1 MRVLLTGAS
10 GFLGRAIEKTLQGEE
25 VSSLGRSA
33 SNSFVCDLAKAA
45 PLFEQSFDMVI
56 HAAGMAHCSAS
67 DVHTA
72 NQMMQVNVEGTRRLL
87 QSLALLE
94 EKPKAM
100 VFISSVAVYGLDEGQ
115 NISETHPL
123 LATDPYGQSKIKA
136 EEIWTNWCVG
146 QNIKST
152 ILRLPLVVGQ
162 KPPGNLNAMLKGIKK
177 GYYFNINGGIAQ
189 KSMVLAEDV
198 ARVISKAAE
207 IGGIFN
213 LTDGQHPSFSLL
225 STAMAKTL
233 DKRAPRSLPLKLG
246 KGLARIGD
254 YFGPQSPINTQKF
267 TRLTRTLT
275 FDDSRARSLLNW
287 QPNSVLTHYNT

>member
-1 MRVLLTGAS
+1 MRILLTGAS
-10 GFLGRAIEKTLQGEE
+10 GFLGRAIQKTLRDEQL
-25 VSSLGRSA
+25 SSLGRSS

-56 HAAGMAHCSAS
+56 HAAGMAHQPAYR
-67 DVHTA
+67 A
-72 NQMMQVNVEGTRRLL
+72 PIAQQFMEVNVEGTRRLL
-87 QSLALLE
+87 QSLSLLE

-100 VFISSVAVYGLDEGQ
+100 VLISSVAVYGLDEGH
-115 NISETHPL
+115 NIDENYPL
-123 LATDPYGQSKIKA
+123 LAQDPYGKSKAMAEKVWLTWCERQHIKA
-136 EEIWTNWCVG
+136 
-146 QNIKST
+146 T

-162 KPPGNLNAMLKGIKK
+162 NPPGNLKSMLNGIKK
-177 GYYFNINGGIAQ
+177 GYYFNINGGAAK

-198 ARVISKAAE
+198 ARVISRAAE

-225 STAMAKTL
+225 STAMAKSL
-233 DKRAPRSLPLKLG
+233 DKPAPRSLPMKLG

-267 TRLTRTLT
+267 TRLTSTLT
-275 FDDSRARSLLNW
+275 FDDSRARHLLNW
-287 QPNSVLTHYNT
+287 QPTPVLTHFNT